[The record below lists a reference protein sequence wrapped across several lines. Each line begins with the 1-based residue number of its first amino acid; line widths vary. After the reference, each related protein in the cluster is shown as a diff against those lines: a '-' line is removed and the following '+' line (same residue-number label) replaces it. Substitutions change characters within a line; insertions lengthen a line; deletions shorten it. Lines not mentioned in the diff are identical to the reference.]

1 MVAAT
6 GVLIAAI
13 YYIQNM
19 RAAIKKREAQLF
31 MQIFERFREKDFW
44 EGARAPKGL
53 KQIPVL
59 ERPRK
64 NSTKILVYMKKST
77 QAS

>member
-44 EGARAPKGL
+44 EGAR
-53 KQIPVL
+53 QPVAIL
-59 ERPRK
+59 HVCV
-64 NSTKILVYMKKST
+64 NSLTTRTRTVI
-77 QAS
+77 